1 MFQED
6 YLWVRTAM
14 MGQPTWS
21 TDRKHRPDDPNNSK
35 KILLDWLTYPSNYT
49 KFKGKVNNGTTTL
62 HFTQIIATKMN
73 ATKVKIHHDA
83 KQVLNKLKHLE
94 DTFQRACNTANP
106 ETGVGYKEAGSLK
119 KKFRKRVMFTL
130 ICFPLCPIG
139 HVQNRSHC
147 QTTLVFCL
155 TKKAY

>member
-1 MFQED
+1 MLLCTASNQQQDETSRRIQCSMFQED

-94 DTFQRACNTANP
+94 D
-106 ETGVGYKEAGSLK
+106 SLQHCK
-119 KKFRKRVMFTL
+119 SR
-130 ICFPLCPIG
+130 
-139 HVQNRSHC
+139 NRSGI
-147 QTTLVFCL
+147 QGSW
-155 TKKAY
+155 